1 MISSSRLPDV
11 FPVGKLPLG
20 FLQTLLQK
28 FASAAGENHG
38 VKVGAGLGRDAAVI
52 DLGDRLLI
60 AKTDP
65 ITFIAED
72 LGYYAL
78 HINANDVAC
87 MGGEPK
93 WFLATLLLP
102 EKTTTPARVEKIF
115 RQLSEAC
122 KKIAVTLCGGHTEIT
137 AGIDRPLI
145 AGCLLGEA
153 PAQRFF
159 SPERIEP
166 GDVIILTKGLAI
178 EATSIIGRELAQAL
192 AETFDAEFVRSCRRF
207 LRDPGISVL
216 PEARLAWKEQGVHA
230 LHDPT
235 EGGLANAIHEL
246 LAERDLGVDINL
258 ASIPLFPETKLLC
271 DHFHLDVLGLI
282 ASGALLIIGE
292 ERACAKLQTQFL
304 RAKITASVIGR
315 ILSEGEGRWLVEGKQ
330 RVELP
335 KFRRDEILKV
345 IS

>member
-1 MISSSRLPDV
+1 MVSSSRLPEV

-28 FASAAGENHG
+28 YANVSGEKHS

-52 DLGDRLLI
+52 ELSDRLLI

-65 ITFIAED
+65 ITFVADDI
-72 LGYYAL
+72 GYYAL
-78 HINANDVAC
+78 HVNANDVAC

-102 EKTTTPARVEKIF
+102 EKTTTPKLVEEIF
-115 RQLSEAC
+115 CQLGDAC
-122 KKIAVTLCGGHTEIT
+122 KKIDVTLCGGHAEIT
-137 AGIDRPLI
+137 AGIDRPII

-153 PAQRFF
+153 PPDRIF

-166 GDVIILTKGLAI
+166 GDAIILTKGLAV
-178 EATSIIGRELAQAL
+178 EATSIIGREQAKILAQ
-192 AETFDAEFVRSCRRF
+192 TFDAALAQNCRRYW
-207 LRDPGISVL
+207 RDPRISVL
-216 PEARLAWKEQGVHA
+216 PEARLAWQEEGIHA

-246 LAERDLGVDINL
+246 LLERNFGVEIFWEN
-258 ASIPLFPETKLLC
+258 IPLFPESKLLC
-271 DHFHLDVLGLI
+271 EHFHLDILGLI

-292 ERACAKLQTQFL
+292 ENVCAKLQTKLQ
-304 RAKITASVIGR
+304 RAKVTASVIGQ
-315 ILSEGEGRWLVEGKQ
+315 ILPAGEGRWLVDGKQ
-330 RVELP
+330 RHELP
-335 KFRRDEILKV
+335 LFRRDEILKV
-345 IS
+345 IK